1 MKQML
6 RCQIKYNKPVADNI
20 FLLGVKAGQKL
31 KPVPGQFFMVRVRDG
46 DHPLLNRPLDWFRY
60 FPQKGLLEFVYQ
72 VVGTGT
78 EILSR
83 RRPGEELTII
93 GPLGHGF
100 DLKNF
105 TGSALLIAGGV
116 GMPGLWDFCLQH
128 SRKRSCQLTLIWGA
142 KSRKNFFL
150 LDQLPKG
157 IEFLPVTED
166 GSFGK
171 KGLATEAAD
180 KFIQSRGAP
189 NQILACGPRPMLK
202 ATAAIAHG
210 YGVRGQALY
219 TEIMGCGT
227 GACLGCAVP
236 AAGGGYLHACSDE
249 PAFFFDQIDWEKVRW

>member
-6 RCQIKYNKPVADNI
+6 RCEIKYNKPVADRI
-20 FLLGVKAGQKL
+20 LLLGVQLDKKL
-31 KPVPGQFFMVRVRDG
+31 NPSPGQFFMVRVRDG

-78 EILSR
+78 DILSR
-83 RRPGEELTII
+83 RRAGEDLTLI
-93 GPLGHGF
+93 GPLGRGF

-171 KGLATEAAD
+171 KGLATEAAA
-180 KFIQSRGAP
+180 KFLQRGDAP
-189 NQILACGPRPMLK
+189 DQIFACGPRAMLK
-202 ATAAIAHG
+202 ETARLADSCKIK
-210 YGVRGQALY
+210 GQVLY
-219 TEIMGCGT
+219 TEIMACGT

-236 AAGGGYLHACSDE
+236 AAGGGYLHACSDG
-249 PAFFFDQIDWEKVRW
+249 PAFGFDQIDWGRVRW